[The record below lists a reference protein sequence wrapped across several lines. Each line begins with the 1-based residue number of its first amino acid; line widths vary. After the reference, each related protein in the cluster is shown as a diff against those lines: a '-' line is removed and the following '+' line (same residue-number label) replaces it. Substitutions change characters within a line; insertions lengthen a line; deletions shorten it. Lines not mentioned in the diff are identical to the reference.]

1 MISLACF
8 SLISIIPLYLRNI
21 NYWLYDNM
29 PLTWD
34 ALYSILLCSIL
45 LSNFIA

>member
-21 NYWLYDNM
+21 NYWLYDIVCLLLGM
-29 PLTWD
+29 
-34 ALYSILLCSIL
+34 LYIQFCCAQFCYLIS
-45 LSNFIA
+45 